1 MPCAETVMDK
11 KEVKILMAELVC
23 GICGEI
29 IEDPGSN
36 CPFCGAEP
44 NHFMDA
50 AGVDRELL
58 RKIYLEGGATY

>member
-1 MPCAETVMDK
+1 M
-11 KEVKILMAELVC
+11 KEIVC

-29 IEDPGSN
+29 IEDPESN

-44 NHFMDA
+44 NHFVDA

>member
-1 MPCAETVMDK
+1 ME
-11 KEVKILMAELVC
+11 EIVC

-29 IEDPGSN
+29 ISDPESN

-44 NHFMDA
+44 NHFVDA
-50 AGVDRELL
+50 GSVDRELL